1 MELANLKSKKSF
13 GMTLS
18 LIEVTSTIMIAS
30 FVKLIAV
37 DLSVF
42 LILFFRYLFCIPLLF
57 LTSFYQR
64 KKDTFKIIS
73 KSGLCVRTVAGLF
86 SFGFLFAALKYI
98 DLSLMTTL
106 FNTIPLFVTLLA
118 PILINEKISFFKIF
132 MALIGFIGVFLIIN
146 PSYELLKFDN
156 LGIFFGILC
165 PFCASIMLISLRKL
179 GNTDH
184 PTTTALW
191 YNIFGAV
198 VFCLICII
206 INIDFR
212 VIENFYFI
220 LILIGVLSSLQQ
232 ICLSYSHKL
241 LPVTLLAPLRYISV
255 PLGILVGIIY
265 FEEKMQP
272 LFYLGAFIIGLT
284 CILIVSKEDIKT
296 NPK

>member
-118 PILINEKISFFKIF
+118 PILINERISFFKIF

-284 CILIVSKEDIKT
+284 CILIVSKEDIKI
-296 NPK
+296 NSK

>member
-212 VIENFYFI
+212 VIENFSFI

>member
-73 KSGLCVRTVAGLF
+73 KSGLFVRTAAGLF

-106 FNTIPLFVTLLA
+106 LNTIPLFVTLLA
-118 PILINEKISFFKIF
+118 PILINERVGLFKII
-132 MALIGFIGVFLIIN
+132 MALIGFMGVFLIIN
-146 PSYELLKFDN
+146 PNYELLKFN
-156 LGIFFGILC
+156 NFGIIYGILC
-165 PFCASIMLISLRKL
+165 PLCASIMLISLRKL

-212 VIENFYFI
+212 VIENFSFI

-284 CILIVSKEDIKT
+284 CILIVSKEDIKI
-296 NPK
+296 NSK

>member
-1 MELANLKSKKSF
+1 MELVNLKSKKSF
-13 GMTLS
+13 GISLS
-18 LIEVTSTIMIAS
+18 LVEVTSTILIAS
-30 FVKLIAV
+30 LVKLIAAE
-37 DLSVF
+37 LSVF

-73 KSGLCVRTVAGLF
+73 KSGLFVRTAAGLF

-106 FNTIPLFVTLLA
+106 LNTIPLFVTLLA
-118 PILINEKISFFKIF
+118 PILINERVGNFKII
-132 MALIGFIGVFLIIN
+132 MALIGFMGVFLIIN
-146 PSYELLKFDN
+146 PSYELLKFN
-156 LGIFFGILC
+156 NFGIIYGILC
-165 PFCASIMLISLRKL
+165 PLCASIMLISLRKL

-191 YNIFGAV
+191 YNIIGAV
-198 VFCLICII
+198 VFYLICVII
-206 INIDFR
+206 DVDFKI
-212 VIENFYFI
+212 IENSYFI

-241 LPVTLLAPLRYISV
+241 LPVSLLAPLRYISV
-255 PLGILVGIIY
+255 PLGILVGVIY

-284 CILIVSKEDIKT
+284 CVLIVAKKDIQIKSQ
-296 NPK
+296 

>member
-106 FNTIPLFVTLLA
+106 FNTIPLFVTL
-118 PILINEKISFFKIF
+118 S
-132 MALIGFIGVFLIIN
+132 
-146 PSYELLKFDN
+146 
-156 LGIFFGILC
+156 
-165 PFCASIMLISLRKL
+165 
-179 GNTDH
+179 
-184 PTTTALW
+184 
-191 YNIFGAV
+191 
-198 VFCLICII
+198 
-206 INIDFR
+206 
-212 VIENFYFI
+212 
-220 LILIGVLSSLQQ
+220 
-232 ICLSYSHKL
+232 
-241 LPVTLLAPLRYISV
+241 
-255 PLGILVGIIY
+255 
-265 FEEKMQP
+265 
-272 LFYLGAFIIGLT
+272 
-284 CILIVSKEDIKT
+284 
-296 NPK
+296 

>member
-118 PILINEKISFFKIF
+118 PILINERISFFKIF